1 VNTFNRIVVVLLA
14 IAALIVAASI
24 GINGGPTTGPILPV
38 LTRLV
43 SISPDGLIPAAAFI
57 AAVALL
63 ILFIELR
70 PQHQAVVRGTLDGAS
85 VDYDASAVGR
95 LLARELSRLD
105 DVIRAEV
112 LASGRNGKVNVLVK
126 LETSGAADPRQ
137 VATHGLGRVREVV
150 QHSMGLEL
158 DQVRLS
164 LRTGEPARSDR
175 QAAVVAPSATPARTS

>member
-70 PQHQAVVRGTLDGAS
+70 AS
-85 VDYDASAVGR
+85 
-95 LLARELSRLD
+95 
-105 DVIRAEV
+105 
-112 LASGRNGKVNVLVK
+112 
-126 LETSGAADPRQ
+126 T
-137 VATHGLGRVREVV
+137 
-150 QHSMGLEL
+150 
-158 DQVRLS
+158 RLS
-164 LRTGEPARSDR
+164 FAARSMVL
-175 QAAVVAPSATPARTS
+175 QSTMTPAQSAGCWRASFRDSMT